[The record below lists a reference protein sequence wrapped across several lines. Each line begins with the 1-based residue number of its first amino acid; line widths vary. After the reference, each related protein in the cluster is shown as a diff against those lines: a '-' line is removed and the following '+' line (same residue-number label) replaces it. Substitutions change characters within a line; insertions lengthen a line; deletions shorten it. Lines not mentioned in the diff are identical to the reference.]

1 MSFLEHSRINTLI
14 FLFNYEKF
22 EIINMLKFKKLL
34 PRTFHPANSR
44 IIHQWFSVLFMNGK
58 EFDPAVFDVLIQDFD
73 DRDLHGTISELLGKP
88 YLSLIKEN

>member
-22 EIINMLKFKKLL
+22 EITNMLKFKKLL

-58 EFDPAVFDVLIQDFD
+58 EFNPAVFDVLIQDFD